1 MKGSLIKR
9 LKEIALSSLV
19 LLLVCGL
26 TNIPALASSH
36 AEAPASSMD
45 RYADNTDV
53 YAFRSTEAGRE
64 GFVTIISNFIPF
76 QDPSGGPQFYRF
88 DDTVLYQ
95 ILIDNTG
102 DGLQDISYQFRFTT
116 TIVNPNTVFGM
127 NTVNQDGVIRSNDDP
142 DYNMPQRY
150 TVTRTER
157 ATGRRGRVVAAN
169 LLMPP
174 SNIGP
179 RVTPNYET
187 ALAQPAVYSMF
198 GGTGTGAGSG
208 RVFAGQRDESF
219 FIDVGGT
226 FDLFNYRQV
235 PVSPTGGI
243 DGLRTFNVN
252 TIAIE
257 VPIAELTRNGR
268 VATGPTDPNAVIGIF
283 STASRRSTRVLGATP
298 AGQPLPPGDRS
309 DTGGF
314 VQVSRLGSPLINEVV
329 VPLGLKDAFNAILPF
344 TDADVA
350 PVVAAVLDPE
360 LPKII
365 RFALAAYASI
375 NITIPPAPRTDIA
388 AIFVTGIRA
397 GDVPNAPTFTTFL
410 SDGRPHEMLRLNT
423 AIPVTPVGS
432 RSRLGLLGNDPGG
445 FPNGR
450 RVFDDVV
457 DIEVRALLGGT
468 PFTPAQ
474 NVAPNNTFNDGVSA
488 NCEGFLTRFPYL
500 QTPNQGNNPRPANFP
515 ATQLF
520 PNPTTPTPTPS
531 GSPSP
536 TPTGSPTPSATP
548 SPTPTPNPL
557 LNPCPA
563 AVQDLGLMDGDELR

>member
-19 LLLVCGL
+19 LMLICGI
-26 TNIPALASSH
+26 TNISTLASSH
-36 AEAPASSMD
+36 SEAPGTYAD
-45 RYADNTDV
+45 RLADNTDV

-64 GFVTIISNFIPF
+64 GFVTIISNFIPG
-76 QDPSGGPQFYRF
+76 QDPSVGPQFFRF
-88 DDTVLYQ
+88 DDTVLYE
-95 ILIDNTG
+95 IKIDNTG
-102 DGLQDISYQFRFTT
+102 DGVEDISYQFRFTT

-127 NTVNQDGVIRSNDDP
+127 NTLNQDGVIRSNDDI

-157 ATGRRGRVVAAN
+157 SNGRRGRIMAAN

-179 RVTPNYET
+179 RVTPNYEA
-187 ALAQPAVYSMF
+187 ALARPAVYTMF
-198 GGTGTGAGSG
+198 GGRGSGNESG
-208 RVFAGQRDESF
+208 RVFAGQRDEGFSV
-219 FIDVGGT
+219 DLGV
-226 FDLFNYRQV
+226 FDLVNYR
-235 PVSPTGGI
+235 SLAPTGGI
-243 DGLRTFNVN
+243 ESLRSFNVN
-252 TIAIE
+252 SIAIE
-257 VPIAELTRNGR
+257 VPIAELTRNR
-268 VATGPTDPNAVIGIF
+268 AVPTSSTDPNAVIGVW
-283 STASRRSTRVLGATP
+283 STASRRTTRVIGT
-298 AGQPLPPGDRS
+298 GIDQKPLPPGIQS
-309 DTGGF
+309 NTGGF
-314 VQVSRLGSPLINEVV
+314 VQVSRLGNPLINEVV
-329 VPLGLKDAFNAILPF
+329 VPLGLKDAFNAISPF

-365 RFALAAYASI
+365 KFALEAFASI
-375 NITIPPAPRTDIA
+375 RLTLPPAPRNDIA
-388 AIFVTGIRA
+388 NIFVFGIPA
-397 GDVPNAPTFTTFL
+397 GSVPGAPGFTTRL
-410 SDGRPHEMLRLNT
+410 TDGRPHEYLRLNT

-474 NVAPNNTFNDGVSA
+474 NVFPNNAFNDGVSA

-500 QTPNQGNNPRPANFP
+500 QTPNQGNQPRPANFP

-520 PNPTTPTPTPS
+520 PNPTTPTPTSTP
-531 GSPSP
+531 GASP
-536 TPTGSPTPSATP
+536 TPTRTPTPGGSPTPS
-548 SPTPTPNPL
+548 PTPNL